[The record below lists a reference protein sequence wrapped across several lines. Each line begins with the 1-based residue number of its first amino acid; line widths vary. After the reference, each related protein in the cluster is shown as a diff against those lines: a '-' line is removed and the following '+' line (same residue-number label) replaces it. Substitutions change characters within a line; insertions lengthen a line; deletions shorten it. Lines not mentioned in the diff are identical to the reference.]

1 MATWSGGY
9 QFDASGNLLI
19 VFGSQAV
26 APTTIHNGIKF
37 DANGYVVVA
46 G

>member
-9 QFDASGNLLI
+9 QFDANGNLLI
-19 VFGSQAV
+19 VLGSEAV
-26 APTTIHNGIKF
+26 APLTSHNGILF
-37 DANGYVVVA
+37 DDNGYVVVS